1 MKILSVDIGLIHL
14 ALVGVNL
21 PENYIDREEVI
32 IDDEVY
38 FCELIDITQLI
49 NECDRDTCKLYH
61 DKIICDYMSHLFE
74 KYAEVFNDADKIL
87 IERQPPMGFVAVQEL
102 IMFKYRNKSKLIS
115 PNAMLSYFGILH
127 FDYEVRKTHTESIA
141 MDYLSGVKM
150 FMFNERRHDMADAF
164 CMIFYFV
171 KDKKERSN
179 PMLGNRFKCFVSSDY
194 SLLYTV

>member
-21 PENYIDREEVI
+21 SEDYIDREEII
-32 IDDEVY
+32 IDEEVY
-38 FCELIDITQLI
+38 FCELINITQLI
-49 NECDRDTCKLYH
+49 NECDRDNCKLCH

-115 PNAMLSYFGILH
+115 PNAMLKYLGILK
-127 FDYEVRKTHTESIA
+127 FDYEVRKKYTERIA

-171 KDKKERSN
+171 KDKKERSIIK
-179 PMLGNRFKCFVSSDY
+179 F
-194 SLLYTV
+194 

>member
-1 MKILSVDIGLIHL
+1 
-14 ALVGVNL
+14 
-21 PENYIDREEVI
+21 
-32 IDDEVY
+32 
-38 FCELIDITQLI
+38 
-49 NECDRDTCKLYH
+49 
-61 DKIICDYMSHLFE
+61 MSHLFE

-115 PNAMLSYFGILH
+115 PNAMLKYLGILK
-127 FDYEVRKTHTESIA
+127 FDYEVRKKYTERIA

-171 KDKKERSN
+171 KDKKERSIIK
-179 PMLGNRFKCFVSSDY
+179 F
-194 SLLYTV
+194 